1 MPQRRPVEKI
11 HAAAYHSVCISPKI
25 QDIADAFG
33 VSPDAVRK
41 WRKTPEWA
49 NAVKVFGGEGNDA
62 IPTRDSAREQ
72 GEAFENAKKIY
83 IELYRELTAKG
94 ETLRRLPRLVEERT
108 SIPRRTIY
116 EWAKRYDWQ
125 GEAERQ
131 LRGDAE

>member
-11 HAAAYHSVCISPKI
+11 HAAAYHYVCISRDL
-25 QDIADAFG
+25 QNIAKAFG

-49 NAVKVFGGEGNDA
+49 NALKVFGYEGDDA